1 MTQARAPAPTVA
13 FVDDYC
19 AQYRDLFGDV
29 REFEQF
35 TLLHVGL
42 LAETKR
48 KSLPRIAKTVQ
59 ADAQAL
65 HHFLTKGHWS
75 TKALRARRLELLRQ
89 ALGETPFILCIDETG
104 DRKKGHTTDYVAHQ
118 YIGNVHT
125 LANGLVSVNA
135 YGVLNGVTFPLAFS
149 LYKPKSRL
157 KPGDVYHSKPQ
168 LAVALVQQLAAMGFH
183 FSVVLADSMY
193 GESYD
198 FTHAVSQ
205 LGVPYVVAIRSNH
218 GVWTA
223 KGERQRQTRWR
234 AFDRVF
240 SDGTTERRYRQE
252 LIFGRRMQVRFFCIT
267 TDPVHLPPETTWLL
281 MTTLGD
287 HAEQTVGDLFGS
299 RTWIEYGFRQSK
311 DELGWADYRVT
322 DASSIERWWELV
334 MSAYLLVSLQSPVF
348 AGLGSTQ
355 ASPPPTVPLQ
365 AHPAWNAETG
375 WKHLLNNLRLLLQP
389 LVCASLLLP
398 WLQLVPLP
406 HLRAGLHDLCALM
419 NTVHLAFLK

>member
-1 MTQARAPAPTVA
+1 
-13 FVDDYC
+13 
-19 AQYRDLFGDV
+19 
-29 REFEQF
+29 
-35 TLLHVGL
+35 LLHVGL

-65 HHFLTKGHWS
+65 HHFLSKAHWS
-75 TKALRARRLELLRQ
+75 TDALRARRLELLRQ

-104 DRKKGHTTDYVAHQ
+104 DRKKGHSTDYVAHQ

-125 LANGLVSVNA
+125 LANGIVSVNA

-157 KPGDVYHSKPQ
+157 KEGDVFHSKPH
-168 LAVALVQQLAAMGFH
+168 LAIALVQQLAALGFH
-183 FSVVLADSMY
+183 FRVVLTDSLY
-193 GESYD
+193 GESGE
-198 FTHAVSQ
+198 FTSAVSR
-205 LGVPYVVAIRSNH
+205 LGIPYVVAIRSNH

-234 AFDRVF
+234 AFDRTF
-240 SDGTTERRYRQE
+240 SDGSTERRYLQE
-252 LIFGRRMQVRFFCIT
+252 LIFGRRMQARFFCVT

-281 MTTLGD
+281 MTTLPD
-287 HAEQTVGDLFGS
+287 HAERTVGDLFGS
-299 RTWIEYGFRQSK
+299 RTWIEYGFKQSK

-322 DASSIERWWELV
+322 DAASIERWWEVV

-348 AGLGSTQ
+348 AALGSMQ
-355 ASPPPTVPLQ
+355 ASPPIALPLE
-365 AHPAWNAETG
+365 AHPAWNTETG
-375 WKHLLNNLRLLLQP
+375 WKYLLNNLRLLLQP

>member
-1 MTQARAPAPTVA
+1 MTQARAPATTVA

-19 AQYRDLFGDV
+19 EQYRDLFEDV

-48 KSLPRIAKTVQ
+48 KSLPRIARTVQ
-59 ADAQAL
+59 TDAQAL
-65 HHFLTKGHWS
+65 HHFLSKAHWS
-75 TKALRARRLELLRQ
+75 TAALRARRLQLLRQ
-89 ALGETPFILCIDETG
+89 ALGETAFILCIDETG

-118 YIGNVHT
+118 YIGNLHT
-125 LANGLVSVNA
+125 LANGIVSVNA
-135 YGVLNGVTFPLAFS
+135 YGVLNGVTFPLVFS

-157 KPGDVYHSKPQ
+157 QEGDVYQSKLQ
-168 LAVALVQQLAAMGFH
+168 LAIELVRLAALGFR
-183 FSVVLADSMY
+183 FSIVLAERLY
-193 GESYD
+193 GESRD
-198 FTHAVSQ
+198 FTSALSQ

-234 AFDRVF
+234 AFDRTF

-252 LIFGRRMQVRFFCIT
+252 LIFGQRMRVRFFCIT
-267 TDPVHLPPETTWLL
+267 TDPVHLPSESTWLV
-281 MTTLGD
+281 MTTLPD
-287 HAEQTVGDLFGS
+287 HAEQIVGDLFGL
-299 RTWIEYGFRQSK
+299 RTWIEYGFRQVK
-311 DELGWADYRVT
+311 DELGWADYRLT
-322 DASSIERWWELV
+322 EAASIERWWEVV

-348 AGLGSTQ
+348 AALGSTQ
-355 ASPPPTVPLQ
+355 ASTSLALPLQ
-365 AHPAWNAETG
+365 AHPAWTAETG

-406 HLRAGLHDLCALM
+406 HLRAGLQDLCALM

>member
-1 MTQARAPAPTVA
+1 MTQARAPATTVA
-13 FVDDYC
+13 YVGDYC
-19 AQYRDLFGDV
+19 AQYRDLFSDV

-48 KSLPRIAKTVQ
+48 KSLPRIAKTVH

-65 HHFLTKGHWS
+65 HHFLTTTHWS
-75 TKALRARRLELLRQ
+75 TEALRARRLELLRQ
-89 ALGETPFILCIDETG
+89 ALRETPFILCIDETG

-125 LANGLVSVNA
+125 LANGIVSVNA
-135 YGVLNGVTFPLAFS
+135 YGVLDGVTFPLAFA

-168 LAVALVQQLAAMGFH
+168 LAVALVQQLAALGFH

-198 FTHAVSQ
+198 FTSAISR

-234 AFDRVF
+234 AFDRTF

-252 LIFGRRMQVRFFCIT
+252 LIFGRRMRVRFFCIT

-281 MTTLGD
+281 MTTLPER
-287 HAEQTVGDLFGS
+287 AEQMVGDLFGA

-322 DASSIERWWELV
+322 DAESIERWWELV

-348 AGLGSTQ
+348 AALGTTQ
-355 ASPPPTVPLQ
+355 TTSPAVPLET
-365 AHPAWNAETG
+365 HPAWNAETG

>member
-1 MTQARAPAPTVA
+1 V
-13 FVDDYC
+13 
-19 AQYRDLFGDV
+19 
-29 REFEQF
+29 
-35 TLLHVGL
+35 
-42 LAETKR
+42 
-48 KSLPRIAKTVQ
+48 
-59 ADAQAL
+59 
-65 HHFLTKGHWS
+65 
-75 TKALRARRLELLRQ
+75 ELIR
-89 ALGETPFILCIDETG
+89 
-104 DRKKGHTTDYVAHQ
+104 
-118 YIGNVHT
+118 
-125 LANGLVSVNA
+125 
-135 YGVLNGVTFPLAFS
+135 
-149 LYKPKSRL
+149 
-157 KPGDVYHSKPQ
+157 
-168 LAVALVQQLAAMGFH
+168 QLAALGLH
-183 FSVVLADSMY
+183 FSVVLADSLY

-198 FTHAVSQ
+198 FTHAVSH

-218 GVWTA
+218 AVWTA

-240 SDGTTERRYRQE
+240 ADGSSERRYRQE
-252 LIFGRRMQVRFFCIT
+252 LIFGRRMRVRFFCIT

-281 MTTLGD
+281 MTTLPD

-322 DASSIERWWELV
+322 DAESIERWWELV

-348 AGLGSTQ
+348 VGLGSTQ
-355 ASPPPTVPLQ
+355 ASPPPVLPLQ
-365 AHPAWNAETG
+365 SHPAWNAETG